1 MCDKNRRVV
10 QFDTGFLFIIMALRD
25 YDVDVVKVQASFTN
39 CTKMGIFEWLDE
51 RMIIMIMTFSF
62 SPTTLF
68 FPMVQVKFT
77 KKKRVYQWQYSSK
90 NFECR

>member
-39 CTKMGIFEWLDE
+39 CTKIRIYF
-51 RMIIMIMTFSF
+51 
-62 SPTTLF
+62 
-68 FPMVQVKFT
+68 
-77 KKKRVYQWQYSSK
+77 
-90 NFECR
+90 